1 MDMVSKALR
10 NWKIHALAL
19 VILVIAELIGNIS
32 FKIGPAAVVL
42 VPMLYAFVIGALCGV
57 FKLVNMDDMK
67 QTSSLVGVTFFLLM
81 ARYGTLVGPNFW
93 KVVHSA
99 PALLLQEFGNLG
111 TILFG
116 VPVAVAL
123 GLGRATVGAAFSIA
137 RESSLALVGERYG
150 MDSPEGVGVM
160 GVYVTGT
167 LFGTLFCGLMSSVIA
182 STFSWF
188 SPESLAMACGTGSAS
203 MMTASV
209 APLVQMFPDKKDT
222 ISAFAAASNMISG
235 LDGVYMSV
243 FLGLPMTEF
252 LVRILG
258 VKKEE
263 KK

>member
-1 MDMVSKALR
+1 
-10 NWKIHALAL
+10 
-19 VILVIAELIGNIS
+19 
-32 FKIGPAAVVL
+32 
-42 VPMLYAFVIGALCGV
+42 MLYAFVLGALCGV
-57 FKLVNMDDMK
+57 FKIVNLDDMH
-67 QTSSLVGVTFFLLM
+67 QVSSLVGITFFILM

-111 TILFG
+111 TILLG

-167 LFGTLFCGLMSSVIA
+167 VFGTLFCGIMSSVIA
-182 STFSWF
+182 STISWF
-188 SPESLAMACGTGSAS
+188 SPEALAMACGTGSAS
-203 MMTASV
+203 MMSASL
-209 APLVQMFPDKKDT
+209 APLVEMFPDKKESLT
-222 ISAFAAASNMISG
+222 AFAAASNMISG

-243 FLGLPMTEF
+243 FIGLPVTEF
-252 LVRILG
+252 LVRIFG
-258 VKKEE
+258 VKKES
-263 KK
+263 K